1 MERVLVQSKF
11 GYKKVKGSY
20 GKTKE
25 NSFIVFNISLDSAI
39 TLGSEFNQESI
50 IYGET
55 GDVNDNGEIHMSFI
69 MVGTDK
75 DKPEDYKNIIGDTE
89 IFVNRNDATDTYSE
103 INGKKFVLPFYG
115 VTDRL
120 IDNEG
125 KPYDLIKSYKGSKWD
140 GGKTEPTDIEINY
153 DIKEQLIKIEK
164 QLNNLEERAMS
175 AYGSN
180 GYNLRS
186 RIMEILRG

>member
-1 MERVLVQSKF
+1 M
-11 GYKKVKGSY
+11 
-20 GKTKE
+20 
-25 NSFIVFNISLDSAI
+25 DSAI
-39 TLGSEFNQESI
+39 ALGSAFNQESI
-50 IYGET
+50 VYGET
-55 GDVNDNGEIHMSFI
+55 GDMNDKGEIHMSFI

-75 DKPEDYKNIIGDTE
+75 DNPEDYKNILGYTE
-89 IFVNRNDATDTYSE
+89 VFINRNDATDTYTE
-103 INGKKFVLPFYG
+103 INGKKFVLPFYDI
-115 VTDRL
+115 VDRL
-120 IDNEG
+120 IDKEG

-140 GGKTEPTDIEINY
+140 GGKVEPTKIEVDYNIE
-153 DIKEQLIKIEK
+153 EQLIKIEK